1 MKTFQFMKY
10 LKKLLP
16 LIIVFCVLA
25 TYAVNY
31 KLKGSNTF
39 VASEVIHYNDPQTE
53 LGLTPTGAK
62 LDVNE
67 IKSSAVMSKVV
78 NRLGLT
84 GIYSVD
90 SLISR
95 ISITGIPDEDKLA
108 QKEAKLKEGEEYVY
122 EPSTFI
128 VSFTATNNE
137 GSVFARTILDE
148 ILDVY
153 FAEYSQKY
161 VNVAP
166 ANNVISNIEN
176 GNYDY
181 IEMLE
186 LIDTGIDETLNT
198 FYQRM
203 NQNPYY
209 RATKTGVSFSDLADE
224 FNYLRQVTL
233 SGLFSKIFNYQV
245 TQNKTLLVSDY
256 NTRIDNNNISQATED
271 SIVKDTV
278 AVIDAYVEKMRESG
292 NTNITYEYILD
303 NIHERSLVDG
313 FGNPISQGD
322 QTVTYDEL
330 IYSWRDHNE
339 KKEHLI
345 VDTAYC
351 QYVINNFAGCTGT
364 CEDEEC
370 LSSPLT
376 CTQLNNKNYEVIR
389 NEIESEIK
397 TLVADLADL
406 YAITMETNDEY
417 NQYLGAS
424 YISVLSSAS
433 VKASVNVNLYTFI
446 AFFFLI
452 FVCCGGAI
460 VLIRIGDIVHYVFYT
475 DHLTELNN
483 RAYFD
488 KYLKSLDKKLLD
500 DGTVYCV
507 VDIANLAAINAEHS
521 RDTGDDIIKMFTRYL
536 KEAFGKTSA
545 DFIYNGKGSFVIL
558 AQNLDYITV
567 EDIMRLF
574 GIRLDEREEYRHI
587 VIEYKVGIAE
597 TFKENQTARKLLS
610 EAIKSKKKFT
620 SAADAA
626 KEEDE

>member
-1 MKTFQFMKY
+1 
-10 LKKLLP
+10 
-16 LIIVFCVLA
+16 
-25 TYAVNY
+25 
-31 KLKGSNTF
+31 
-39 VASEVIHYNDPQTE
+39 
-53 LGLTPTGAK
+53 
-62 LDVNE
+62 
-67 IKSSAVMSKVV
+67 
-78 NRLGLT
+78 
-84 GIYSVD
+84 
-90 SLISR
+90 
-95 ISITGIPDEDKLA
+95 
-108 QKEAKLKEGEEYVY
+108 
-122 EPSTFI
+122 
-128 VSFTATNNE
+128 
-137 GSVFARTILDE
+137 
-148 ILDVY
+148 
-153 FAEYSQKY
+153 
-161 VNVAP
+161 
-166 ANNVISNIEN
+166 
-176 GNYDY
+176 
-181 IEMLE
+181 
-186 LIDTGIDETLNT
+186 
-198 FYQRM
+198 
-203 NQNPYY
+203 
-209 RATKTGVSFSDLADE
+209 VSFSDLADE
-224 FNYLRQVTL
+224 FNYLREVTL

-271 SIVKDTV
+271 SIVNDTV

-313 FGNPISQGD
+313 SGNPISQGD

-351 QYVINNFAGCTGT
+351 QYVINIFAGCTGT

-376 CTQLNNKNYEVIR
+376 CTQLNNKNYEAIR

-406 YAITMETNDEY
+406 YTITMETNDEY

-507 VDIANLAAINAEHS
+507 VDIANLVAINAEHS
-521 RDTGDDIIKMFTRYL
+521 RNTGDDIIKMFTKYL
-536 KEAFGKTSA
+536 KETFGKTSA
-545 DFIYNGKGSFVIL
+545 DFIYNGNGSFVIL
-558 AQNLDYITV
+558 SQNIDYITV

-597 TFKENQTARKLLS
+597 TFKENQTARKLLA
-610 EAIKSKKKFT
+610 EAIKSKKEFT

-626 KEEDE
+626 KEVNE

>member
-95 ISITGIPDEDKLA
+95 ISITSIPDEDKLA

-181 IEMLE
+181 IEMIE

-198 FYQRM
+198 LYQRI

-245 TQNKTLLVSDY
+245 TQNKTLLISDY

-271 SIVKDTV
+271 SIVNDTV
-278 AVIDAYVEKMRESG
+278 AVIDAYVDKMRESG

-303 NIHERSLVDG
+303 NVHERSLVDG
-313 FGNPISQGD
+313 SGNPISKGD

-345 VDTAYC
+345 IDTAYC
-351 QYVINNFAGCTGT
+351 QYVINIFAECTGT
-364 CEDEEC
+364 CEDGEC

-376 CTQLNNKNYEVIR
+376 CTKLNNKNYEAIQ

-488 KYLKSLDKKLLD
+488 KYLKSMDKKLLD

-507 VDIANLAAINAEHS
+507 VEIANLAAINAEHS

-536 KEAFGKTSA
+536 KETFGKTSA
-545 DFIYNGKGSFVIL
+545 DFIYNGNGSFFIL
-558 AQNLDYITV
+558 SQNLDYITV
-567 EDIMRLF
+567 EDIMCLF
-574 GIRLDEREEYRHI
+574 SIRLDEREEYRHL
-587 VIEYKVGIAE
+587 VIEYNVGIAE
-597 TFKENQTARKLLS
+597 TFKENQTARKLLT
-610 EAIKSKKKFT
+610 ETIKSKKEFT

-626 KEEDE
+626 KEGNE

>member
-574 GIRLDEREEYRHI
+574 DIRLDEREEYRHL

-597 TFKENQTARKLLS
+597 TFKENQTARKLLA
-610 EAIKSKKKFT
+610 EAIKSKKEFT

-626 KEEDE
+626 KEVDE